1 MFLKVVFI
9 IMKKKMQ
16 RLSINTYSLFLL
28 LAVLSLFFILISLN
42 GRTALRL
49 LLNRIY
55 RNTRD
60 TVELYQ
66 KQIDSELDRIE
77 TYLYMVTIENANYSS
92 LLYQEANST
101 AWYSSLYHLDR
112 DFLSSLSIY
121 TADGFLLYYPENDTF
136 LMTRQSRGSGIDLR
150 NSLREIISNEEYPTD
165 WEIVELDGSWY
176 MLRTIHM
183 PTARLGAYVS
193 VDALLG
199 SVTNAYPDDVA
210 LYLTT
215 PDNRLFGRKSAPI
228 SLHTEIL
235 TDSYKISHIGGQK
248 MLIVQQPL
256 TNNDLYLTRLIPYS
270 EIQAMNTSLIR
281 DFVLTTGAFLVL
293 CLLFVYF
300 VKKRII
306 QPVANLTKALEK
318 VSEGDLENQIS
329 TTGQLIEYEKMSEAF
344 NGMVREI
351 RNLKIDI
358 YEEKLQRQEL
368 EIQYLKQQI
377 TPHFMI
383 NCLNTAYQL
392 TEAEHLDLA
401 RSMLTDLSRHLRY
414 TLSSGLVVPLCEEL
428 QMVKNYVDM
437 SGIRY
442 PGCLALFIGCPDIF
456 LQASVVPLLIL
467 NFIENTVK
475 YEVVMGKM
483 LEMHV
488 DITSH
493 ETEDRIWLHICIWDT
508 GKGFSEKMLL
518 RLTDPTYPDHADI
531 SHIGITNVILRL
543 RSIFP
548 ETRFSFSNR
557 THAGAQIDID
567 FPYQPQED
575 PAG

>member
-1 MFLKVVFI
+1 
-9 IMKKKMQ
+9 MKKKMQ

-28 LAVLSLFFILISLN
+28 LAVLSLFFTLISLN

-121 TADGFLLYYPENDTF
+121 TADGFLLYYPANDTF
-136 LMTRQSRGSGIDLR
+136 LMTRKNRGNSIGLR
-150 NSLREIISNEEYPTD
+150 NSLREIISDEEYPTD
-165 WEIVELDGSWY
+165 WKIVELDGSWY
-176 MLRTIHM
+176 MLRTIYM

-199 SVTNAYPDDVA
+199 SVTSAYPDHVA

-215 PDNRLFGRKSAPI
+215 PDNRLFGRKTAPI
-228 SLHTEIL
+228 SLQTEIL
-235 TDSYKISHIGGQK
+235 TDSYQIRYIDGQK
-248 MLIVQQPL
+248 MLAVQQPL

-281 DFVLTTGAFLVL
+281 DFVLTTGVFLIL

-306 QPVANLTKALEK
+306 EPVASLTKALEK

-344 NGMVREI
+344 NGMVKEI

-358 YEEKLQRQEL
+358 YEEKLQRKEL

-414 TLSSGLVVPLCEEL
+414 TLSSGLAVPLFEEL

-442 PGCLALFIGCPDIF
+442 PGCLALFIGCPDVF

-467 NFIENTVK
+467 NFIENAVK
-475 YEVVMGKM
+475 HEVVMGRI

-493 ETEDRIWLHICIWDT
+493 ETGDRIWLHICIWDT

-518 RLTDPTYPDHADI
+518 RLTDPAYPDHTDI
-531 SHIGITNVILRL
+531 SHIGITNAVLRL
-543 RSIFP
+543 CSIFP
-548 ETRFSFSNR
+548 ETQFSFSNR

-567 FPYQPQED
+567 FPYQPLED